1 MLPNVAAS
9 KLSFVPREHIL
20 ELFKDLPQL
29 AFHSLIQMLI
39 NSDLLTDLT
48 PPCLFLGVLHDPL
61 PDPVILIIRYLQLLQ
76 LQ

>member
-1 MLPNVAAS
+1 MFSNLAAS
-9 KLSFVPREHIL
+9 ELSFVPGEHIL
-20 ELFKDLPQL
+20 VLLQYLPQL
-29 AFHSLIQMLI
+29 SFHSFIQMLI

-61 PDPVILIIRYLQLLQ
+61 PDTVILAIRYLQLLQ